1 MKKYFGFSRIIVRLY
16 ILVLAAVP
24 VMAQSGDDLYRMGD
38 YQAAAEAY
46 EATLAEG
53 LTSPELHYNL
63 GGAYYHE
70 GQMGKAILNY
80 ERALRLDPS
89 FKDAKENL
97 ALANSRTTDHI
108 AVLPKPLFVRW
119 WNNICTSMLPS
130 GWRVVWLVLFALLG
144 AAIVMLRIGN
154 MVTIRKTSLAAAAAT
169 LFLLIVTTALLI
181 GSTRR
186 FNAHSEA
193 IVTQQA
199 VTLKASPD
207 NKSADK
213 MTIHEGTKVT
223 ITESLTEWYKITLS
237 DGTVAWCQQN
247 EIERI

>member
-1 MKKYFGFSRIIVRLY
+1 MRNT
-16 ILVLAAVP
+16 ILTILLFLTAP
-24 VMAQSGDDLYRMGD
+24 LWGQNGDDLYRMGD

-53 LTSPELHYNL
+53 LSSPELHYNL

-70 GQMGKAILNY
+70 GQFGKAILNY

-89 FKDAKENL
+89 FTDARENL
-97 ALANSRTTDHI
+97 ALANSHTVDRI

-119 WNNICTSMLPS
+119 WNSLCTALLPS
-130 GWRVVWLVLFALLG
+130 GWRIVWLVVFAILC
-144 AAIVMLRIGN
+144 AAIVVLRIGN
-154 MVTIRKTSLAAAAAT
+154 SVTLRKTALAASAASV
-169 LFLLIVTTALLI
+169 LLLIAATALLI
-181 GSTRR
+181 GSTHR

-207 NKSADK
+207 VKSADK
-213 MTIHEGTKVT
+213 MAIHEGTKAT
-223 ITESLTEWYKITLS
+223 ITDELPGWYKVTLS
-237 DGTVAWCQQN
+237 DGTVAWCTQ
-247 EIERI
+247 EAIERI

>member
-1 MKKYFGFSRIIVRLY
+1 MKKRIFIA
-16 ILVLAAVP
+16 ILAFILHLAP
-24 VMAQSGDDLYRMGD
+24 LTLFAQSGDDLYRMGD

-46 EATLAEG
+46 ETTLAEG

-70 GQMGKAILNY
+70 GQIGKAILNY

-119 WNNICTSMLPS
+119 WNSLCTSMLPS

-144 AAIVMLRIGN
+144 ATIVMLRIGN
-154 MVTIRKTSLAAAAAT
+154 TVTIRKTSLAAAAAT
-169 LFLLIVTTALLI
+169 LFLLIVTTALFI

-223 ITESLTEWYKITLS
+223 ITDHLHGWYKIILS
-237 DGTVAWCQQN
+237 DGTVAWCTQ
-247 EIERI
+247 EAIERI

>member
-1 MKKYFGFSRIIVRLY
+1 MNKGIFIA
-16 ILVLAAVP
+16 ILAFTLHLAPFTSV
-24 VMAQSGDDLYRMGD
+24 AQSGDDYYRMGD

-46 EATLAEG
+46 ETTLSEG

-97 ALANSRTTDHI
+97 ALANSHTTDHI

-119 WNNICTSMLPS
+119 WNNLCTSMLPG

-154 MVTIRKTSLAAAAAT
+154 TVTIRKTSLAAAAAT

-213 MTIHEGTKVT
+213 MTIHEGTKAT
-223 ITESLTEWYKITLS
+223 ITDHLPGWYKITLS
-237 DGTVAWCQQN
+237 DGTVAWCTQ
-247 EIERI
+247 EAIERI